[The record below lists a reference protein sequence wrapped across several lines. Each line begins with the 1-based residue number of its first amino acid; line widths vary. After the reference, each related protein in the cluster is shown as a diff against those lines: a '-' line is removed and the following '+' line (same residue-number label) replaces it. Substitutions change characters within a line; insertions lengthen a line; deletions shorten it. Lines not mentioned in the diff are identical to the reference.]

1 MDKADRISGSFWLIF
16 AVIVC
21 IESYRLGLGT
31 LRSPGPG
38 FLFFW
43 TGIVLGIMSLVLLSG
58 VLRSK
63 RAKDLKKPIF
73 GKVDL
78 KKIILVLVSVFLYT
92 LLMEILGF
100 IPVTL
105 LLFALLLGIIEKKG
119 WLITI
124 VTSVIVTFTA
134 YLLFNTWLKTQLPK
148 GLFGFLRF

>member
-43 TGIVLGIMSLVLLSG
+43 TGIVLSIMSLVLLSG

-63 RAKDLKKPIF
+63 RAKDLKKPIL

>member
-1 MDKADRISGSFWLIF
+1 MGKADRISASFWLIF

-21 IESYRLGLGT
+21 TESYRLGLGT

-43 TGIVLGIMSLVLLSG
+43 TGILLGIMSLVLFCRAPS
-58 VLRSK
+58 SK
-63 RAKDLKKPIF
+63 GAQDLEKPIL
-73 GKVDL
+73 GEVNL
-78 KKIILVLVSVFLYT
+78 KKIILVLLSVFLYT
-92 LLMEILGF
+92 LLMEMLGF

-105 LLFALLLGIIEKKG
+105 LLFAVLLGIIEKKG